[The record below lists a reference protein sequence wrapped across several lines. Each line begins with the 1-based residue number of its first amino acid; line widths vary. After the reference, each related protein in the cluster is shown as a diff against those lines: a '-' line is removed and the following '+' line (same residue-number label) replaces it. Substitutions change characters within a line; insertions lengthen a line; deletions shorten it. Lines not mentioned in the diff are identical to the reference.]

1 MYVYM
6 ERDLTSISIVKRSKV
21 ISGKCTA
28 LSIEPCIIN
37 GENLIIKTHRKKD
50 TYNNEK
56 KNYILLQNENFLPKL
71 IYFDDKNLKLLI
83 TDVGNAL
90 PTIKNINLK
99 DYENELV
106 NIINIM
112 HDKYNIFHNDLR
124 PKNICIDENN
134 NIKLIDFD
142 RTCKTE
148 KENRYIFKYSVHNF
162 PSFYF

>member
-1 MYVYM
+1 M

-21 ISGKCTA
+21 ISRKCTA

-37 GENLIIKTHRKKD
+37 GENVIIKTHRTKE
-50 TYNNEK
+50 TYKNEK
-56 KNYILLQNENFLPKL
+56 RNYFLLKNENFLPKL
-71 IYFDDKNLKLLI
+71 IYFDDKNLKLLM

-90 PTIKNINLK
+90 PLIEKINLK

-106 NIINIM
+106 NILNIM
-112 HDKYNIFHNDLR
+112 QYKYNIFHNDLR

-142 RTCKTE
+142 NARE
-148 KENRYIFKYSVHNF
+148 KQIAGEDNNIFKSAKYDF
-162 PSFYF
+162 PKFYF